1 VVTLDPSPG
10 DRVTAESVLTYALL
24 KVPFVP
30 VSDAQLPF
38 VRILVPPGASKI
50 RRVIFPLVDPATP
63 LPPEVLVV
71 TRINCLRQCLIGT
84 GRPKLDDPYSV
95 GFVINRASAYG
106 DVWDGYILKI
116 FPVLETI
123 GEPSFVVISVF
134 ETLKLV
140 GLDIYTIYYI
150 L

>member
-1 VVTLDPSPG
+1 
-10 DRVTAESVLTYALL
+10 
-24 KVPFVP
+24 
-30 VSDAQLPF
+30 
-38 VRILVPPGASKI
+38 
-50 RRVIFPLVDPATP
+50 
-63 LPPEVLVV
+63 
-71 TRINCLRQCLIGT
+71 LIGT